1 MDKSVFVV
9 DSFSA
14 LGTLF
19 WIEVFQNQDNQ
30 LSDIEKNTI
39 TTRLHTEIQS
49 FESAYSRFRADSTLS
64 LLNKE
69 RVVSYD
75 EELFDMVS
83 ISRIA
88 RERSEGVF
96 DIFIKEKLEDK
107 GYGVS
112 FDGENHV
119 HIKGETSEVKHEG
132 STLVLIGNKG
142 IDLGG
147 IGKGYLI
154 DKLARIMRDVFGLKY
169 FLINGG
175 GDIFVTSRFG
185 EEVEL
190 FLEHPTKSDEYLSSI
205 KIQNKG
211 FCSSSSF
218 KRQWK
223 HGDKEVNHFVSDKE
237 VWAASYVIA
246 DTTVTAD
253 IFATVACILSLDQ
266 EKLKRV
272 AESFSAEY
280 LVINQEG
287 DMYKSENF
295 RLVEG

>member
-30 LSDIEKNTI
+30 LSEIEKNII

-49 FESAYSRFRADSTLS
+49 FESAYSRFKADSTLS

-83 ISRIA
+83 ISSIA
-88 RERSEGVF
+88 NKKSEGVF
-96 DIFIKEKLEDK
+96 DIFIKEKLESK

-112 FDGENHV
+112 FDSGV
-119 HIKGETSEVKHEG
+119 HIQNQGEESEVKREG
-132 STLVLIGNKG
+132 NVVRLLGSKG
-142 IDLGG
+142 VDLGG

-154 DKLARIMRDVFGLKY
+154 DKLARIMEDDFGLKY

-185 EEVEL
+185 EDVEL

-205 KIQNKG
+205 KIKNKG

-223 HGDKEVNHFVSDKE
+223 HGDKEVNHFVSDNE
-237 VWAASYVIA
+237 VWAASYVVA
-246 DTTVTAD
+246 DRTVIAD
-253 IFATVACILSLDQ
+253 IFATVACILSLDR
-266 EKLKRV
+266 EKLQRV
-272 AESFSAEY
+272 ATTFSTEY

-287 DMYKSENF
+287 DMYRSENF